1 MIYSDPVYRFSILD
15 FWWEHEVAV
24 IKQYKHSTRKEYVS
38 MHLNVSSI
46 SGEASDIAG
55 PFDQHQRHQ
64 IRVSKILSLERDTQ
78 GLYSVYISNLDPT
91 WRTLLEHLHLK
102 GTILIFEIGLE
113 LRWVESF
120 FFFSFSLFCAF
131 YYFYVLG
138 NWVNILY
145 FYKWKL
151 DTEKNENAIICHW
164 KSCTFYYNLLKRLHW
179 HSYWCKTKG
188 W

>member
-1 MIYSDPVYRFSILD
+1 MIYSDPLYRFSILD
-15 FWWEHEVAV
+15 LWWEHKVAV
-24 IKQYKHSTRKEYVS
+24 IKQYKQSTRKENVS

-64 IRVSKILSLERDTQ
+64 IRVSKILGLERDTQ

-91 WRTLLEHLHLK
+91 WRILFEHLHLK

-120 FFFSFSLFCAF
+120 FSLSLLCLLLLLCSGE
-131 YYFYVLG
+131 LG
-138 NWVNILY
+138 EHIVFLQMEIRY
-145 FYKWKL
+145 RKKWKCNDL
-151 DTEKNENAIICHW
+151 SLKVL
-164 KSCTFYYNLLKRLHW
+164 YLLL
-179 HSYWCKTKG
+179 
-188 W
+188 

>member
-1 MIYSDPVYRFSILD
+1 MIYSDLVYRFSILD

-64 IRVSKILSLERDTQ
+64 IRVSKILGLERDTQ

-91 WRTLLEHLHLK
+91 
-102 GTILIFEIGLE
+102 
-113 LRWVESF
+113 
-120 FFFSFSLFCAF
+120 
-131 YYFYVLG
+131 
-138 NWVNILY
+138 
-145 FYKWKL
+145 
-151 DTEKNENAIICHW
+151 
-164 KSCTFYYNLLKRLHW
+164 
-179 HSYWCKTKG
+179 
-188 W
+188 